1 MCPPGGGM
9 QRYSIVS
16 LLRNAL
22 THHEHWQRA
31 WRKPETKSAYDVVIV
46 GGGGHG
52 LATACYLAQDHGITN
67 VAVLEK
73 GWIGGGNT
81 GRNTTVIR
89 SNYLRDVSVRFYDQS
104 VAMFER
110 LSRELNFNLMFSQ
123 RGQIDLIQ
131 DNAKLRDFQRRAHT
145 MRLVGAD
152 FEIISLQEIKKRV
165 PLVNLSPQAR
175 LPVLGGALQRRA
187 GTARHDAVA
196 WAFARMADAY
206 GVDILENCEVTG
218 IRRDGRRVI
227 GVETTRGRIRANKIG
242 VAVAGHAGVVAA
254 MVGLRLPIVTYPLQ
268 AFVSEPIK
276 PILHTCVNCPALDI
290 YVNQSDKGELVVG
303 GRADAYPSYAQRG
316 SFCVVEETVA
326 GLVELFPIF
335 GRLKMLRQWA
345 GMIDICYDASPII
358 SKTSID
364 GFYLNVGWGSGGFKA
379 TPLSGKVFAYTIAR
393 DEPHELNAPFGLD
406 RFERG
411 RLILETAVSSSRQ

>member
-1 MCPPGGGM
+1 M
-9 QRYSIVS
+9 
-16 LLRNAL
+16 
-22 THHEHWQRA
+22 RA
-31 WRKPETKSAYDVVIV
+31 YR
-46 GGGGHG
+46 G
-52 LATACYLAQDHGITN
+52 L
-67 VAVLEK
+67 
-73 GWIGGGNT
+73 
-81 GRNTTVIR
+81 
-89 SNYLRDVSVRFYDQS
+89 
-104 VAMFER
+104 
-110 LSRELNFNLMFSQ
+110 
-123 RGQIDLIQ
+123 
-131 DNAKLRDFQRRAHT
+131 
-145 MRLVGAD
+145 
-152 FEIISLQEIKKRV
+152 
-165 PLVNLSPQAR
+165 
-175 LPVLGGALQRRA
+175 
-187 GTARHDAVA
+187 
-196 WAFARMADAY
+196 
-206 GVDILENCEVTG
+206 
-218 IRRDGRRVI
+218 
-227 GVETTRGRIRANKIG
+227 ETTRGRIRANKIG
-242 VAVAGHAGVVAA
+242 VAVAGHASVVAA

-379 TPLSGKVFAYTIAR
+379 TPLSGKVFAHTIAR

-406 RFERG
+406 RFEKG